1 MPPIKPIGEF
11 TSNTSWGS
19 TTVQVVWIILDNDAL
34 EGNAENILWCQT
46 AERLG
51 IFKIHAKPPNL

>member
-34 EGNAENILWCQT
+34 EGNAENIL
-46 AERLG
+46 
-51 IFKIHAKPPNL
+51 